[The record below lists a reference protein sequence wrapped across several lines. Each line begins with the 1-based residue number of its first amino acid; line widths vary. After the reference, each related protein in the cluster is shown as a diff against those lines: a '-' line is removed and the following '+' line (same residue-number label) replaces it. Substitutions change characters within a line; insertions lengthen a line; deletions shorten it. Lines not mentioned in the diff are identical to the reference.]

1 MKTHKF
7 KSKSPFILA
16 SSSPRRIQLLKTI
29 LKDFEV
35 IPSSAEEIQPGTFKP
50 ENLVIKNADIKCIG
64 IAKKYPNCWVLGS
77 DTLVALEDLVLG
89 KPNDFEDAVKTLS
102 KLSGKTN
109 QVFTGISLR
118 NQSLGIKRILAIE
131 SLVYFKRITMSE
143 IYQYFD
149 LVNPLDKAGS
159 YAIQEHPTRIIEKY
173 EGSLNN
179 IIGLPTEQLADL
191 FLEYS
196 DFSKE

>member
-50 ENLVIKNADIKCIG
+50 ENLVIKNEDIKCIG

-102 KLSGKTN
+102 KLLLHHL
-109 QVFTGISLR
+109 VFDQNWPFRIREPENDISLPF
-118 NQSLGIKRILAIE
+118 LC
-131 SLVYFKRITMSE
+131 F
-143 IYQYFD
+143 
-149 LVNPLDKAGS
+149 
-159 YAIQEHPTRIIEKY
+159 
-173 EGSLNN
+173 
-179 IIGLPTEQLADL
+179 L
-191 FLEYS
+191 F
-196 DFSKE
+196 